1 MRLKIIMAKI
11 IKKEKYGRTCK
22 HCGFTFAD
30 EIEMFQ
36 SLRHGY
42 FTCQPC
48 FNELR
53 EKKILP

>member
-1 MRLKIIMAKI
+1 MVEI

-42 FTCQPC
+42 FTCQKC

-53 EKKILP
+53 EQKILP